1 MKIVADENIPLVREA
16 FGPLGEVV
24 TLPADAIHPDSVRQ
38 ADALLVRSVTPVNAL
53 LLAGSRVRFVA
64 TATIG
69 TDHVDQAYLAEHD
82 VGFASA
88 AGSNARSVTEY
99 VFAALSV
106 IAAMDGFGLAD
117 RVLGIVGVGSI
128 GSRVAHLAETLGMTV
143 LRNDPPRARE
153 TDDDAYVPLEALFEA
168 DVVTF
173 HVPLTRNGP
182 DATYHMLGETLLR
195 NLACGAILLNTSR
208 GAVADTPSLKAA
220 AQARHLRA
228 MVIDVWEHEPHIDL
242 DLLQMVDL
250 ATPHIAGYSY
260 DGKVNGTRMV
270 LEALCR
276 HFGVERDWDPGPHM
290 PPPKDPRVAIRPGT
304 PPQEAMR
311 QAIASAYDIQADDER
326 LRGINDLPPS
336 SQGDYFKSL
345 RKDYPVR
352 REFPETTVEV
362 APQDTHTRAALKAL
376 GFSVAPV

>member
-1 MKIVADENIPLVREA
+1 MKIVADENIPLLHEA

-24 TLPADAIHPDSVRQ
+24 ALAADAIHPDSVRD

-53 LLAGSRVRFVA
+53 LLSGSRVRFVA

-69 TDHVDQAYLAEHD
+69 TDHVDRAYLREHGI
-82 VGFASA
+82 GFASA

-99 VFAALSV
+99 VFAAMTVL
-106 IAAMDGFGLAD
+106 AAMDGFRLAD
-117 RVLGIVGVGSI
+117 KVLGVVGVGNI
-128 GSRVAHLAETLGMTV
+128 GSRVAHLAEALGMTV
-143 LRNDPPRARE
+143 LRNDPPLARE
-153 TDDDAYVPLEALFEA
+153 TDDDTYVPLEDLFEA

-173 HVPLTRNGP
+173 HVPLTREGA
-182 DATYHMLGETLLR
+182 DATHHMIDETLLR
-195 NLACGAILLNTSR
+195 RMACGAILINTSR
-208 GAVADTPSLKAA
+208 GAVADTGGLKAA

-228 MVIDVWEHEPHIDL
+228 MVIDVWEHEPQIDL
-242 DLLQMVDL
+242 DLLEMVDL

-270 LEALCR
+270 LEALCK

-290 PPPKDPRVAIRPGT
+290 PPPRTPRVVLRPGT
-304 PPQEAMR
+304 DPQEAMR
-311 QAIASAYDIQADDER
+311 QAIVSAYDIQADDER
-326 LRGINDLPPS
+326 LRGISDLPPS

-345 RKDYPVR
+345 RRDYPVR

-362 APQDTHTRAALKAL
+362 APEDAETRAALEAL
-376 GFSVAPV
+376 RFTLA